1 MVVVLKI
8 NLLWLTYQTQSG
20 LVSIAYCILLLLSYN
35 FSNHCLEL
43 TSELNLQY
51 NYFTLVERHFRSR
64 NNWLGVN
71 CKDELITRTTN
82 FWPKNIKFL
91 LYNLQIFTLFW
102 PIHFL
107 PLQLQN
113 NSAQGVE
120 VNPEAYSCTLSFEI
134 TKISLFNFGD
144 DILVSTLITTVESE
158 HHTAKKIIK
167 LKY

>member
-1 MVVVLKI
+1 
-8 NLLWLTYQTQSG
+8 
-20 LVSIAYCILLLLSYN
+20 
-35 FSNHCLEL
+35 
-43 TSELNLQY
+43 
-51 NYFTLVERHFRSR
+51 
-64 NNWLGVN
+64 
-71 CKDELITRTTN
+71 
-82 FWPKNIKFL
+82 
-91 LYNLQIFTLFW
+91 
-102 PIHFL
+102 
-107 PLQLQN
+107 LQLQN